1 MKFWKGMI
9 GMEIRKAQQ
18 SDIDGIEEIY
28 ERVHDAEEKGLS
40 TVGWIRGV
48 YPTRKTAE
56 DALERGDLFVMD
68 SGDGVAAVA
77 VINQIQVPEYQN
89 AEWRHKAAD
98 DGVMVL
104 HALAVNPLEGGKGL
118 GRAFVA
124 FYEDYA
130 QRQGCSALRMDT
142 NVKNDRARGLYRS
155 LGYEEVGVVSCV
167 FNGIPDVK
175 LVCLE
180 KYLG

>member
-1 MKFWKGMI
+1 MD
-9 GMEIRKAQQ
+9 IRKALE
-18 SDIDGIEEIY
+18 SDIDSIETIY
-28 ERVHDAEEKGLS
+28 ERVHDAEEQGLS

-48 YPTRKTAE
+48 YPTRSTAE
-56 DALERGDLFVMD
+56 EALARGDLFVMVD
-68 SGDGVAAVA
+68 DDKVVAVA
-77 VINQIQVPEYQN
+77 VINQIQVPEYVDATWKHDATN
-89 AEWRHKAAD
+89 EE
-98 DGVMVL
+98 VMVL
-104 HALAVNPLEGGKGL
+104 HGLAVDPLEKGRGL

-130 QRQGCSALRMDT
+130 KQHRCPALRMDT
-142 NVKNDRARGLYRS
+142 NVKNSRARKLYQS

-167 FNGIPDVK
+167 FNGIPDVE

>member
-1 MKFWKGMI
+1 MDI
-9 GMEIRKAQQ
+9 HKALE
-18 SDIDGIEEIY
+18 SDIDSIEAIY
-28 ERVHDAEEKGLS
+28 ERVHDAEEQGLS

-48 YPTRKTAE
+48 YPTRSTAE
-56 DALERGDLFVMD
+56 EALARGDLFVMVD
-68 SGDGVAAVA
+68 NDKVVAVA
-77 VINQIQVPEYQN
+77 VINQIQVPEYVDATWKHDATN
-89 AEWRHKAAD
+89 EE
-98 DGVMVL
+98 VMVL
-104 HALAVNPLEGGKGL
+104 HGLAVDPLEKGRGL

-130 QRQGCSALRMDT
+130 KQLGCLALRMDT
-142 NVKNDRARGLYRS
+142 NVKNSRARKLYQS

-167 FNGIPDVK
+167 FNGIPDVE